1 MKANKKPIKANG
13 LIYPD
18 LSYRLM
24 AVLFKVHNHLGSHF
38 QEKYYQRAVELELK
52 NQSIPYKREM
62 MVKISY
68 QGGDLGRYFIDF
80 VIDNKIALEIKSADY
95 FKRTFIAQVLAYLV
109 ASELKL
115 GIIVNFNSNKLLS
128 KRLVNPKIQLA

>member
-1 MKANKKPIKANG
+1 
-13 LIYPD
+13 
-18 LSYRLM
+18 
-24 AVLFKVHNHLGSHF
+24 
-38 QEKYYQRAVELELK
+38 
-52 NQSIPYKREM
+52 

-68 QGGDLGRYFIDF
+68 QGGDLGRYFIGF